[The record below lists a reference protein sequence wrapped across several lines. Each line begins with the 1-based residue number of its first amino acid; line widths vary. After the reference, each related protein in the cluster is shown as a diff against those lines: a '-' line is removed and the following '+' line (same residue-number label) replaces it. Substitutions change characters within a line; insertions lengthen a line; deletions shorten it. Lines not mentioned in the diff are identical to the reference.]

1 MGPFFVLGG
10 EETVDALLQSV
21 NRLEIGPAAL
31 VAEVFNRHRLLGHAR
46 QVWGTG
52 RRVGSVF
59 SIRASGQMLRAAG
72 PGGLQ
77 SRSARTWL
85 SVSVRK
91 GRADARQP
99 HPSHRLTSSISAC
112 ATGDGQFFFQNGF
125 DKATRSSANAVLN
138 GIERAIEKYGMSLKI
153 SSLCGSVPHGVVSI
167 SALVR
172 WNSLG

>member
-21 NRLEIGPAAL
+21 NRLEIGLAAL
-31 VAEVFNRHRLLGHAR
+31 VAEVFNRHRLLGRAR

-52 RRVGSVF
+52 RRVGSVS

-77 SRSARTWL
+77 SLSARTWL
-85 SVSVRK
+85 SVSVCD

-99 HPSHRLTSSISAC
+99 HPSHRLTSNSAG

-125 DKATRSSANAVLN
+125 DKAARSSANAVLN
-138 GIERAIEKYGMSLKI
+138 GIERAGEKYGMSIKI
-153 SSLCGSVPHGVVSI
+153 SSLFGRIPHGVVSI
-167 SALVR
+167 SALAR